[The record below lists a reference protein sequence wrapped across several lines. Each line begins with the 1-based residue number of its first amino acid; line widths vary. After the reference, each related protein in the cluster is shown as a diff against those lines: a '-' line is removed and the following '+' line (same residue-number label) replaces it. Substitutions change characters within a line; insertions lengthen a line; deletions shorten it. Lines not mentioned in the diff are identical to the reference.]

1 MSSPSNV
8 KADGVVPKNDGHV
21 ARRDPSPE
29 DAFNCSSSDRPPK
42 HTVKL
47 ALSCKN
53 LAVAETSG
61 YQPPDPYA
69 VLLASDSRGN
79 WEEVSRTEILQNSRD
94 PEFETPLICTF
105 LFERPQRLKAVVLCR
120 SKKKAAGDESSL
132 GEAEFTLREAVTARG
147 NRLQLPL
154 QDGALDASCTLIVLD
169 SSDLNSDFVARFQVD
184 GASLGSP
191 GSSKVFLRAVR
202 AGRGGAEQP
211 VMQTQAL
218 ASGSRLA
225 WAVEASVAELCD
237 GDFGAPLKLEVWEA
251 IGGRCTLIGAARTDL
266 RSMLDSKTSSLQLSA
281 QGKEAG
287 ALAVGGVSVQRRLS
301 FLDYM
306 AGGCEIQ
313 CMIAID
319 FSGSNAPTTD
329 PTSCHYAGPDGQT
342 ASVYER
348 AMAAFGAIMQF
359 YDPLRSFP
367 LWGFGGQGK
376 QTCYALNGQAFQP
389 EVKGLRGLLRTY
401 RKALHRATFT
411 GPALFAPVVIA
422 ARDLVE
428 QLSLVQ
434 HRYFLLV
441 ILTTSVGDDLEE
453 FRAALMHAAGELAL
467 SVIVVGIGS
476 ADFCPLETAV
486 SSKNGME
493 SAPSRGSGAG
503 RANGRGALASLDTRN
518 MTQFT
523 RLQPGKGADYDA
535 VAQRLLSNL
544 PAQFMEYFHKRG
556 IIPKTFSSDLVQQTK
571 VHIARARSVEQ

>member
-1 MSSPSNV
+1 MSSPGDG
-8 KADGVVPKNDGHV
+8 KADATPAKIAGRAAAG
-21 ARRDPSPE
+21 APSPS
-29 DAFNCSSSDRPPK
+29 DPFNFSSSDHPPQ
-42 HTVKL
+42 HTVKI

-69 VLLASDSRGN
+69 ILLAADSRGN
-79 WEEVSRTEILQNSRD
+79 WEEVSRTETLQNSRD
-94 PEFETPLICTF
+94 PDFDKALACTF
-105 LFERPQRLKAVVLCR
+105 LFEKPQRLKAVVLSR
-120 SKKKAAGDESSL
+120 SKKNGGDSSL
-132 GEAEFTLREAVTARG
+132 GEAEFTLRELVTARG

-154 QDGALDASCTLIVLD
+154 QDGALDASCTLRVLD
-169 SSDLNSDFVARFQVD
+169 SSDLNSDFVARLQVED
-184 GASLGSP
+184 LPLSSP
-191 GSSKVFLRAVR
+191 GSSQVFLRAVR
-202 AGRGGAEQP
+202 EGRGGAEKP
-211 VMQTQAL
+211 VMQTKAL
-218 ASGSRLA
+218 VLGGRLA
-225 WAVEASVAELCD
+225 WAVEADVRELCD
-237 GDFGAPLKLEVWEA
+237 GDFGAPLKLEVWESA
-251 IGGRCTLIGAARTDL
+251 GGRCSLVGAARTDL
-266 RSMLDSKTSSLQLSA
+266 RSLTGADSASLQLSA

-287 ALAVGGVSVQRRLS
+287 TLSLGGVSVRRQLS

-313 CMIAID
+313 CMVAID
-319 FSGSNAPTTD
+319 FSGGNSPTND
-329 PTSCHYAGPDGQT
+329 PASCHYAGPDGQS

-376 QTCYALNGQAFQP
+376 QSCYALNGQAFQP

-401 RKALHRATFT
+401 RKALHRANFN
-411 GPALFAPVVIA
+411 GPALFAPVVNA

-441 ILTTSVGDDLEE
+441 ILTTSVGDDLED
-453 FRAALMHAAGELAL
+453 FKAALTHAAGELAL

-476 ADFCPLETAV
+476 ADFSPLEAAV
-486 SSKNGME
+486 MSKGGSE
-493 SAPSRGSGAG
+493 GASLRGGGKAL
-503 RANGRGALASLDTRN
+503 NGRSMGRNSLDTRN

-523 RLQPGKGADYDA
+523 NLSPNSVAEYDA
-535 VAQRLLSNL
+535 VAQRLLSRL
-544 PAQFMEYFHKRG
+544 PSQFMEYFHKRG

-571 VHIARARSVEQ
+571 AHIARARSNEQ